1 MIILPATPAKET
13 KMKPIFISS
22 LKKEVRDV
30 AATLTAA
37 GITNQIAGY
46 AVMIAIADT
55 TRAMR
60 SLNGAN

>member
-1 MIILPATPAKET
+1 
-13 KMKPIFISS
+13 MKPIFISS